1 MPASIINNLKEQYKK
16 LRWRRKLKQLDREYY
31 HSLFRDQRPYPPS
44 FYLTHTEEEIKQKME
59 EDYQT
64 ALSLIEELED

>member
-16 LRWRRKLKQLDREYY
+16 LRWKRKLKRLDWEYY
-31 HSLFRDQRPYPPS
+31 HSTFRGQRPYPPS
-44 FYLTHTEEEIKQKME
+44 FYLTHTEEEIKQKMA
-59 EDYQT
+59 EDYQK